1 MYDDNN
7 LYGQASGLDQRGR
20 YATFSDALSS
30 ALNDLVTEKNDFFD
44 SMVDNWEKLF
54 PNLPVRPGRYEG
66 GIIFLYVRTAPL
78 LFAMRSKLASIK
90 AKLKTLPG
98 APKRL
103 EIRLEARAR

>member
-7 LYGQASGLDQRGR
+7 LYGQATGLDQRGK
-20 YATFSDALSS
+20 YATFSGALSA

-44 SMVDNWEKLF
+44 SLVDNWASLF
-54 PNLPVRPGRYEG
+54 PSLPVRPGRYEG

-78 LFAMRSKLASIK
+78 LYAMRSKLMSIK
-90 AKLKTLPG
+90 AKLRTLPD